1 MKARLGGF
9 NARVLATSPFIFPF
23 RTLRFAAGAAHGP
36 VFDEGAM
43 KFVDEVEI
51 TVKAGDGG
59 RGCMSFR
66 REKFVPKGGPDGGD
80 GGDGGHVRVAADAH
94 LTTLLDLRY
103 QRLYRADR
111 GQHGRGK
118 DQHGRNG
125 ADRIIRVP
133 VGTLIRDADSGEVI
147 ADIDAS
153 SGDVIVAQGGKG
165 GKGNSRFATATRQA
179 PRFAQPGLPGE
190 ERELRLELRLLADVG
205 LIGLPNAG
213 KSTLI
218 SVISAARPKIA
229 DYPFTTLAPN
239 LGVVRYGDGSFVAAD
254 IPGLIEGAH
263 RGEGLGHR
271 FLKHVTRT
279 GLLVHVLDVFQAG
292 ERDPKTDFET
302 VNREL
307 ALFDGELAQ
316 KPQIVAASK
325 VDLLPDRYALGPLDD
340 FFRSRGYRFC
350 AVSAVTGEGL
360 ERLKALI
367 ADGLAER
374 SALAAGGGKAPTPME
389 SHG

>member
-1 MKARLGGF
+1 
-9 NARVLATSPFIFPF
+9 
-23 RTLRFAAGAAHGP
+23 
-36 VFDEGAM
+36 M

-80 GGDGGHVRVAADAH
+80 GGDGGHVRVVADPH

-103 QRLYRADR
+103 QRLYRGDR

-118 DQHGRNG
+118 DQHGKNG
-125 ADRIIRVP
+125 TERIIRVP
-133 VGTLIRDADSGEVI
+133 LGTLIRDADSGEVI
-147 ADIDAS
+147 ADVNAPS
-153 SGDVIVAQGGKG
+153 EDVIVARGGKG
-165 GKGNSRFATATRQA
+165 GKGNSRFATSRRQA

-205 LIGLPNAG
+205 LIGMPNAG

-218 SVISAARPKIA
+218 SAISAARPKIA
-229 DYPFTTLAPN
+229 DYPFTTLVPN
-239 LGVVRYGDGSFVAAD
+239 LGVVRQGDGSFVAAD

-279 GLLVHVLDVFQAG
+279 GLLVHLLDVFQVEG
-292 ERDPKTDFET
+292 RDPRTDFET

-307 ALFDGELAQ
+307 ALFDEELAR
-316 KPQIVAASK
+316 KPQIVVASK
-325 VDLLPDRYALGPLDD
+325 VDLLPDRETVRELEA
-340 FFRSRGYRFC
+340 FFRSRGHPFC

-360 ERLKALI
+360 DRLKDMI
-367 ADGLAER
+367 ADGLAAR
-374 SALAAGGGKAPTPME
+374 NALAVADDGKDRRIDVDSQVADR
-389 SHG
+389 

>member
-1 MKARLGGF
+1 
-9 NARVLATSPFIFPF
+9 
-23 RTLRFAAGAAHGP
+23 
-36 VFDEGAM
+36 M
-43 KFVDEVEI
+43 KFVDEVKI

-80 GGDGGHVRVAADAH
+80 GGDGGHVRVVADPH

-103 QRLYRADR
+103 QRLYRGGR

-118 DQHGRNG
+118 DQHGKNG
-125 ADRIIRVP
+125 TERIIRVP
-133 VGTLIRDADSGEVI
+133 VGTLIRDVDGGEVI
-147 ADIDAS
+147 ADINAAS
-153 SGDVIVAQGGKG
+153 EDVIVAWGGKG
-165 GKGNSRFATATRQA
+165 GKGNSRFATSRRQA

-229 DYPFTTLAPN
+229 DYPFTTLVPN
-239 LGVVRYGDGSFVAAD
+239 LGVVRHGDGSFVAAD

-279 GLLVHVLDVFQAG
+279 GLLVHLLDVFQVEG
-292 ERDPKTDFET
+292 TDPRTDFET

-307 ALFDGELAQ
+307 SLFDEELAR
-316 KPQIVAASK
+316 KPQIVVASK
-325 VDLLPDRYALGPLDD
+325 VDLLPDRGTVRALEA
-340 FFRSRGYRFC
+340 FFRSRGSRFC
-350 AVSAVTGEGL
+350 AVSAVTGEGID
-360 ERLKALI
+360 RLKDMI
-367 ADGLAER
+367 AEGLAAR
-374 SALAAGGGKAPTPME
+374 NALAADDAKDRRIGIDPHVAE
-389 SHG
+389 H